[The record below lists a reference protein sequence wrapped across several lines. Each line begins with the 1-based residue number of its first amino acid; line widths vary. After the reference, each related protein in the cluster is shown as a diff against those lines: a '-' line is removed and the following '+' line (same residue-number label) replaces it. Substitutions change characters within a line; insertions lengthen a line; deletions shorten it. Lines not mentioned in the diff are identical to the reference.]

1 MDEIIL
7 AFNHAFARDRRTPAT
22 LHNFCETET
31 HSLVQWPKQKQNC
44 PDTAALYTPT
54 SLFSVC
60 PASLSSRMDES
71 QARTERL
78 KAMREA
84 MASSREEG
92 ASGAAEERRGK
103 TALPS
108 PFGGSDDRSAPAGFY
123 TSGGMTHAST
133 TDRIPASASPSVL
146 DRGPPP
152 PPPPQPQW
160 LQAKQSQSFRG
171 NVGSGRE
178 RGRQFASPGRG
189 RGSKMINPS
198 EYYKV
203 CE

>member
-1 MDEIIL
+1 ML
-7 AFNHAFARDRRTPAT
+7 FARDGRTPAT
-22 LHNFCETET
+22 IHNFCETET
-31 HSLVQWPKQKQNC
+31 RSLVQWPKEKNC

-54 SLFSVC
+54 SLFSVY

-71 QARTERL
+71 QARAERL

-92 ASGAAEERRGK
+92 ASDAAEERPGK

-108 PFGGSDDRSAPAGFY
+108 PFGGSDDQSAPVGFY

-152 PPPPQPQW
+152 PPPPPPRW
-160 LQAKQSQSFRG
+160 LQEKQSQSFRG
-171 NVGSGRE
+171 NVGSGRG
-178 RGRQFASPGRG
+178 RGRQFASSGRG
-189 RGSKMINPS
+189 RGSKVINPS

>member
-1 MDEIIL
+1 
-7 AFNHAFARDRRTPAT
+7 
-22 LHNFCETET
+22 
-31 HSLVQWPKQKQNC
+31 
-44 PDTAALYTPT
+44 
-54 SLFSVC
+54 
-60 PASLSSRMDES
+60 MDES
-71 QARTERL
+71 QARAERL

-92 ASGAAEERRGK
+92 ASDAAEERPGK

-108 PFGGSDDRSAPAGFY
+108 PFGGSDDQSAPVGFY

-133 TDRIPASASPSVL
+133 TDRIPASASPSML

-152 PPPPQPQW
+152 PPQW
-160 LQAKQSQSFRG
+160 LQEKQSQSFRG
-171 NVGSGRE
+171 NVGSGRG
-178 RGRQFASPGRG
+178 RGRQFASSGRG
-189 RGSKMINPS
+189 RGSKVINPS

>member
-1 MDEIIL
+1 ML
-7 AFNHAFARDRRTPAT
+7 FARDGRTPAT
-22 LHNFCETET
+22 LHNFLRDGDSFAGT
-31 HSLVQWPKQKQNC
+31 VAQAKNC
-44 PDTAALYTPT
+44 PHTAALYTLT

-71 QARTERL
+71 QARAERL
-78 KAMREA
+78 KAMRET

-92 ASGAAEERRGK
+92 ASDAAEERPGK

-108 PFGGSDDRSAPAGFY
+108 PFGGSDDQSAPVGFY

-133 TDRIPASASPSVL
+133 TDRIPASASPSML

-152 PPPPQPQW
+152 PPPPPPQW
-160 LQAKQSQSFRG
+160 LQEKQSQSFRG
-171 NVGSGRE
+171 NVGSGRG

-189 RGSKMINPS
+189 RGSKVINPS